1 VRVNYVKITFMKKK
15 LPLIVSVA
23 GGLGNQLF
31 RVLSALQVANNHDR
45 EIILDLSWFSRKSN
59 LNSDNLRVFEL
70 GYFPAFKDIK
80 ILNFNLHPMIKLSK
94 IILKRLPKKFKAI
107 LGFCDSFDNFR
118 NSGKIKMLDC
128 DSQKITYLP
137 QDKIIKSYLRFP
149 VEESTWFKQQV
160 ILMKIDKPISIHI
173 RMTDYLNYPE
183 IYNILTP
190 DYYFMG
196 VSLLRKKLGRDCK
209 VWLFSDDPL
218 TASKWLGK
226 ALKIDKIVSQ
236 DPGINSGEMIRLL
249 SLSRGVVM
257 ANSSFS
263 WWASFIGYL
272 NGTATDIVMPSEF
285 INGNQGHVNLV
296 MNDWTVL
303 DLP

>member
-1 VRVNYVKITFMKKK
+1 MRVNYVKITFMKKK

-45 EIILDLSWFSRKSN
+45 DIVLDLSWFSRKSN

-118 NSGKIKMLDC
+118 NSEKIKMLDC

-137 QDKIIKSYLRFP
+137 QDQIIKSYLRFP

-183 IYNILTP
+183 VYNMLTP

-196 VSLLRKKLGRDCK
+196 VSLLRKKLGQDCK
-209 VWLFSDDPL
+209 VWLFSDDQL

-226 ALKIDKIVSQ
+226 ALKIDKIVYQ
-236 DPGINSGEMIRLL
+236 DPGINPGEMMRLL
-249 SLSRGVVM
+249 SLSRGVIM
-257 ANSSFS
+257 ANSTFS

-272 NGTATDIVMPSEF
+272 NGTVTDIVMPREF
-285 INGNQGHVNLV
+285 TNGNQGNVNLV